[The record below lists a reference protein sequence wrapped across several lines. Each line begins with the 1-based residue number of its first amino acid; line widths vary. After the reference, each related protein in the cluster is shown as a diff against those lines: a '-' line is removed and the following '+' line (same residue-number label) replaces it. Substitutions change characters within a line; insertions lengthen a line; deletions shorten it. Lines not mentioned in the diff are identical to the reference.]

1 MMKYLII
8 PIALTSSSCGFTP
21 MHAPA
26 GGQYLSAFKNIQI
39 EMVESGDVAD
49 SEGTFW
55 LQQALY
61 DRLGTAGGSHILT
74 LEPSFR
80 RSGIG
85 LTADDIA
92 SRYDMNVSI
101 QYFLKDSVSGDIL
114 DKGTVTAKSTFGSAR
129 DPYSRTA
136 SEKDTLQNVTKTAAD
151 RILTRVAAY
160 YSGS

>member
-1 MMKYLII
+1 MMKYLIV
-8 PIALTSSSCGFTP
+8 PLALTLSSCGFTP
-21 MHAPA
+21 MHAPV
-26 GGQYLSAFKNIQI
+26 GGQSLSAFKNIQI
-39 EMVESGDVAD
+39 EMVEADDIAD

-61 DRLGTAGGSHILT
+61 DRLGTSGGSHILS

-92 SRYDMNVSI
+92 SRYDMEVRVKYS
-101 QYFLKDSVSGDIL
+101 LEDVVTGDIL
-114 DKGTVTAKSTFGSAR
+114 DKGTVTAKSTFGSSR
-129 DPYSRTA
+129 DPYSRIP

-160 YSGS
+160 YSGL